1 MPSSPHQDRPQHP
14 TQQSASSHPSSRA
27 ASRRASNNMGP
38 LSVAG
43 TAQVHHQMLRN
54 PVSPWVSGS
63 EHGLPTRHPRP
74 MTAAEMYL
82 ECEKEQEAVVNRLT
96 RELTALRARS
106 ASVAS
111 NTSHSSNST
120 SASLLPVDISD
131 PNPTHQITG
140 PTHPTP
146 SRRHRSSSSV
156 SGRSGPASANGA
168 APVSGSGVST
178 TSTQAHAG
186 STTNTVPTGSVS
198 QASADRAAA
207 AAGGL
212 SRQPSVSASGGST
225 PARSSLDLARQGGM
239 SNSGTLYTLP
249 HRPSLSRDPS
259 YASTRDTNSVHAQ
272 AGTPSSAPIIPH
284 PLPSPAQSPG
294 ASVSAAMQHY
304 TDTANYRTEMEIVKA
319 ENEMLR
325 HRVKNLERA
334 LRARRR
340 DSSQS
345 DASARPD
352 LNARIP
358 SSHGVPI
365 SGGRESLVSSPAG
378 VAAWAAGDGGVGG
391 VAGPRERSES
401 QSTTASSRRAVGV
414 AEEEVRVGESAGS
427 VGLGRMTMS

>member
-1 MPSSPHQDRPQHP
+1 MGVPS
-14 TQQSASSHPSSRA
+14 A
-27 ASRRASNNMGP
+27 
-38 LSVAG
+38 AG

-54 PVSPWVSGS
+54 PVSPWMSGS

-120 SASLLPVDISD
+120 GASLLPIDISD
-131 PNPTHQITG
+131 PNPAHQMTG

-146 SRRHRSSSSV
+146 SRDRSSSSV
-156 SGRSGPASANGA
+156 SGRSVPASTNGA
-168 APVSGSGVST
+168 APVLGSGVST
-178 TSTQAHAG
+178 ASTQTHAG
-186 STTNTVPTGSVS
+186 STTNIMPTGSVS

-207 AAGGL
+207 ASGGL

-259 YASTRDTNSVHAQ
+259 YASARDT
-272 AGTPSSAPIIPH
+272 TSS
-284 PLPSPAQSPG
+284 
-294 ASVSAAMQHY
+294 Y
-304 TDTANYRTEMEIVKA
+304 TDTTAHYRTEMDIVKA

-325 HRVKNLERA
+325 HRVKTLERA

-340 DSSQS
+340 DSSQG
-345 DASARPD
+345 DASARPSD

-358 SSHGVPI
+358 SSYGVVPL
-365 SGGRESLVSSPAG
+365 SGGRESLMSSPAG

-401 QSTTASSRRAVGV
+401 QSTTASSSRRAVGV

-427 VGLGRMTMS
+427 GGVGRMRRCRSLVMW